1 MITIKAMD
9 EVREFENDP
18 EKVSEMMDTILL
30 LVEADNLVVD
40 HLLVDVVPVMNNHRQ
55 YIKDHIEE
63 IKEIKAVPAG
73 KIDLALDNIEQIA
86 DGMEPFLPMMG
97 VLAEDFRQGVSQ
109 RGWDEFE
116 NLVNTMIQV
125 DGWLK
130 ETFMMVLDAD
140 DNSYNTKFDR
150 IRNEYQK
157 LYNVL
162 HDIENALN
170 FDDPVKAGDLIE
182 SKVKTHIAET
192 CKRIRETL
200 AFAAQKREEENGKQ

>member
-1 MITIKAMD
+1 MITIKAMN
-9 EVREFENDP
+9 EVREFDNDP

-40 HLLVDVVPVMNNHRQ
+40 HLLVDGVPVMNNHRQ
-55 YIKDHIEE
+55 YIKDHIKE
-63 IKEIKAVPAG
+63 IKEIEAVPAG

-86 DGMEPFLPMMG
+86 DGMEPFLPMLDI
-97 VLAEDFRQGVSQ
+97 LAEDFRQGVSE
-109 RGWDEFE
+109 RGWNEFE
-116 NLVNTMIQV
+116 NLINTMIQV

-130 ETFMMVLDAD
+130 ETFMMVLDAE

-157 LYNVL
+157 LYSVL
-162 HDIENALN
+162 HDIEDALN

-182 SKVKTHIAET
+182 TKVKPHIAET
-192 CKRIRETL
+192 CSRIREAL
-200 AFAAQKREEENGKQ
+200 EFAESKRVE

>member
-1 MITIKAMD
+1 MITIKAMG
-9 EVREFENDP
+9 EVREFDNDP

-30 LVEADNLVVD
+30 LVEAENLVVD
-40 HLLVDVVPVMNNHRQ
+40 HLMIDGVEVRNNHRN
-55 YIKDHIEE
+55 YIKEHIDE
-63 IKEIKAVPAG
+63 IKEIEAIPAG
-73 KIDLALDNIEQIA
+73 KIDIALDNIEQIA
-86 DGMEPFLPMMG
+86 DGLESFVPMMDI
-97 VLAEDFRQGVSQ
+97 LAEDFRQGVSE
-109 RGWDEFE
+109 RGWNEFE
-116 NLVNTMIQV
+116 AMINTMIQV

-150 IRNEYQK
+150 VRNEYQK

-170 FDDPVKAGDLIE
+170 YDDPVKAGDLIE
-182 SKVKTHIAET
+182 NKVKKHVAET

-200 AFAAQKREEENGKQ
+200 EFAAEKREQKDGE